1 MRQGY
6 LYDQFTEL
14 LATCPELADGL
25 HRDGHGGMATPP
37 PGALTYRPSAELAA
51 RVRARDRY
59 CRFPGCTVPAAQ
71 CQLDHIVAFDHDNP
85 EAGGWTTEANLQC
98 VCGFNHELKTVGLWH
113 AVALPGMAI
122 LWTGPRG
129 DRHLT
134 LPAGG
139 LTPVPAANLH
149 AAGP

>member
-1 MRQGY
+1 M
-6 LYDQFTEL
+6 
-14 LATCPELADGL
+14 
-25 HRDGHGGMATPP
+25 
-37 PGALTYRPSAELAA
+37 
-51 RVRARDRY
+51 
-59 CRFPGCTVPAAQ
+59 PAAQ
-71 CQLDHIVAFDHDNP
+71 CQIDHIVAFDHDNP

-98 VCGFNHELKTVGLWH
+98 VCGFNHELKTIGLWH